1 MTAAEQTVKRTI
13 PSRFALWLVFLC
25 ALAFVAGMHVGI
37 IGSLRPLP
45 ENRDTLVESAVV
57 SWLSLKRLGLALF
70 FLLLWDQLSVKTV
83 VPEADSGRQAP
94 GHVFH
99 GLRDLDK
106 MLITL
111 FVAPA
116 LFTLPAWLAFG
127 GHGFAAVLMAAIVLY
142 CGPLFLPLGVL
153 GRIALVALWF
163 AIGWTGANLFGR
175 AMTDEDMQCREAL
188 ALKTGEALP
197 CETVT
202 GLRNYKGVLV
212 MQDGKSRFVPLEH
225 IDANRLEDAVGW
237 SGRKLFND

>member
-1 MTAAEQTVKRTI
+1 MSTTAQTVTRPV

-25 ALAFVAGMHVGI
+25 ALAFVAGMHLGI
-37 IGSLRPLP
+37 IGSLRPMP

-83 VPEADSGRQAP
+83 QPEADTARQP
-94 GHVFH
+94 KGHVFH
-99 GLRDLDK
+99 RLRDLDK

-116 LFTLPAWLAFG
+116 LFTLPVWLAFG

-142 CGPLFLPLGVL
+142 CGPLFLPLGAL
-153 GRIALVALWF
+153 GRITLVVLWF
-163 AIGWTGANLFGR
+163 IIGWTGANLFGR

-197 CETVT
+197 CESVT
-202 GLRNYKGVLV
+202 GLRNYEGVLV
-212 MQDGKSRFVPLEH
+212 MKDGRSRFVPLEH
-225 IDANRLEDAVGW
+225 IDANRLEDALGW